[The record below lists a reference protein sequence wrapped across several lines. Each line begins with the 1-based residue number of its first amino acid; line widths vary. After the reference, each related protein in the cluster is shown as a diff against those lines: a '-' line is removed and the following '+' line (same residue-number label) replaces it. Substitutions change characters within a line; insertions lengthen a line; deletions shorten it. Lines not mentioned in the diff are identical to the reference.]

1 MQFLEFLRELL
12 LKLDTGYGELATKL
26 FSLFGI
32 EEEILWG
39 TGFTPIH
46 LTTLIIALL
55 IPFALHFALRGA
67 RRRTQT
73 VVLFIIS
80 LIGPFS
86 LIYDIV
92 LWGIPTSPLLY
103 LPLHIC
109 SYNALL
115 TPILVL
121 TKNKF
126 LGNLLPLF
134 SVGAAFALL
143 FNSIQAE
150 YSLTTLVFLSYFLS
164 HTIGTCL
171 PFLMISLGHVRIQ
184 PRQIL
189 PCIGGTLAIY
199 TASHFANVA
208 IIEHLTAKGL
218 TDYVQYINYMF
229 SIYPQ
234 GNPMLEFFWSII
246 PHSYFYMLMVIP
258 IVAVYFIAMNIPN
271 FIRKRNIRSY
281 GKNGYG
287 SHFVVRDEDG
297 K

>member
-1 MQFLEFLRELL
+1 MKFLEWLYELL
-12 LKLDTGYGELATKL
+12 VKLDTGYEEVATKL
-26 FSLFGI
+26 FSLLGI

-39 TGFTPIH
+39 SFTPVHIA
-46 LTTLIIALL
+46 TLILAVL
-55 IPFALHFALRGA
+55 IPIGLHYALRGA
-67 RRRTQT
+67 KKEIQT
-73 VVLFIIS
+73 AVLFIIS

-92 LWGIPTSPLLY
+92 LWGLPTSPLLY

-143 FNSIQAE
+143 FNSIQAN

-171 PFLMISLGHVRIQ
+171 PFLMVSLGHVEISTK
-184 PRQIL
+184 QIL
-189 PCIGGTLAIY
+189 PCLGGTLGIY
-199 TASHFANVA
+199 TVSYFLNKVIIQHFETTGQ
-208 IIEHLTAKGL
+208 I
-218 TDYVQYINYMF
+218 DYIPYINYMF

-234 GNPMLEFFWSII
+234 GNPMLELFWSII
-246 PHSYFYMLMVIP
+246 PYEYFYMLMVMP
-258 IVAVYFIAMNIPN
+258 IVVLCFLAMNLPY
-271 FIRKRNIRSY
+271 FIRKAKHRAPSV
-281 GKNGYG
+281 GKDNL
-287 SHFVVRDEDG
+287 
-297 K
+297 

>member
-1 MQFLEFLRELL
+1 MKFLEWLRELL
-12 LKLDTGYGELATKL
+12 VKLDTGYEEVATKL
-26 FSLFGI
+26 FSLLGI
-32 EEEILWG
+32 EEKIFWG
-39 TGFTPIH
+39 SFTPVHIA
-46 LTTLIIALL
+46 TLILAVL
-55 IPFALHFALRGA
+55 IPIGLHYALRGA
-67 RRRTQT
+67 SERTQT

-92 LWGIPTSPLLY
+92 LWGLPTTPLQY

-143 FNSIQAE
+143 FNSIQAD

-164 HTIGTCL
+164 HTLGTCL
-171 PFLMISLGHVRIQ
+171 PFLMVSLGHVRISHK
-184 PRQIL
+184 QIL
-189 PCIGGTLAIY
+189 PCVLGTLGIY
-199 TASHFANVA
+199 TVSYFLNKV
-208 IIEHLTAKGL
+208 IIHHLEVTGL
-218 TDYVQYINYMF
+218 TEYIPNINYMF

-234 GNPMLEFFWSII
+234 GNPMLELFWSII
-246 PHSYFYMLMVIP
+246 PYEYFYMLMV
-258 IVAVYFIAMNIPN
+258 MNI
-271 FIRKRNIRSY
+271 
-281 GKNGYG
+281 
-287 SHFVVRDEDG
+287 
-297 K
+297 

>member
-1 MQFLEFLRELL
+1 MKFLEFLRELL

-55 IPFALHFALRGA
+55 IPFVLHFALRGA

-143 FNSIQAE
+143 FNSIQAG

-171 PFLMISLGHVRIQ
+171 PFLMISLGHVRIE

-208 IIEHLTAKGL
+208 IIEYLTAKGL

-234 GNPMLEFFWSII
+234 GNPLLELFWSII

-258 IVAVYFIAMNIPN
+258 IVAIYFVLMNLPN
-271 FIRKRNIRSY
+271 FIRK
-281 GKNGYG
+281 GKKGVDPYAYRT
-287 SHFVVRDEDG
+287 SLTVVRDD